1 MPTRYNPFQL
11 VTPLPPRPSS
21 RLLRAAAAERAEL
34 EKHRERVLRER
45 DSLRAEL
52 ERIEDTL
59 AEVED
64 RRRLLDRLA
73 PSDQTATS
81 DAADRQDPIHREA
94 APQLRGPAIR
104 ETAVR
109 LLAENPQTEAM
120 HYREWFGLLMSAGYE
135 VAGKDPLA
143 VFLTQVSR
151 SPAVRKGTQ
160 AGVYELDRRAPQ
172 RLRAQLER
180 LQREMR
186 ELTATPSPNT
196 DLSAI
201 RAQRSQLTSEISQIE
216 KALEEI
222 TRVLNPHVEQ
232 PALPAAS
239 AG

>member
-1 MPTRYNPFQL
+1 MPTRYNPLQL
-11 VTPLPPRPSS
+11 VTPLSPRPST

-34 EKHRERVLRER
+34 EKHRDRVLRER

-81 DAADRQDPIHREA
+81 DAVDGQDPGHGEA
-94 APQLRGPAIR
+94 ARQLRGPAIR
-104 ETAVR
+104 ETAVG
-109 LLAENPQTEAM
+109 LLAEHAQTDAM
-120 HYREWFGLLMSAGYE
+120 HYRDWFELLTEAGYE

-151 SPAVRKGTQ
+151 SPAVRKSTQ
-160 AGVYELDRRAPQ
+160 SGVYELDHRAPH

-180 LQREMR
+180 LQIEMR
-186 ELTATPSPNT
+186 ELTTAPSPNT

-201 RAQRSQLTSEISQIE
+201 RARRSQLTSEISQIE

-222 TRVLNPHVEQ
+222 ARVLNPHVEQ

>member
-81 DAADRQDPIHREA
+81 DAADRQDPNHREA

-120 HYREWFGLLMSAGYE
+120 HYREWFGLLMSE

>member
-1 MPTRYNPFQL
+1 MSTRYNPLQL
-11 VTPLPPRPSS
+11 VAPLSPRPST

-34 EKHRERVLRER
+34 EKHRERILRER

-52 ERIEDTL
+52 ERIEATL

-81 DAADRQDPIHREA
+81 DAAERQDPGHGEA
-94 APQLRGPAIR
+94 ARQLRGPAIR

-109 LLAENPQTEAM
+109 LLAAHAQTDAM
-120 HYREWFGLLMSAGYE
+120 HYRDWFELLTEAGYE

-160 AGVYELDRRAPQ
+160 SGVYELDRRAPQ

-180 LQREMR
+180 LQIEMR

-201 RAQRSQLTSEISQIE
+201 RARRSQLTSEISQIE

-222 TRVLNPHVEQ
+222 ARVLNPHVGQ

-239 AG
+239 VG

>member
-1 MPTRYNPFQL
+1 MPTRYNPLQL
-11 VTPLPPRPSS
+11 VTPLSPRPST

-81 DAADRQDPIHREA
+81 DAVGGQDPRHGEA
-94 APQLRGPAIR
+94 ARQLRGPAIR
-104 ETAVR
+104 ETAVG
-109 LLAENPQTEAM
+109 LLAENPQTDAM

-180 LQREMR
+180 LQVEMR
-186 ELTATPSPNT
+186 ELTTAPSPNT

-201 RAQRSQLTSEISQIE
+201 RARRSQLTSEISQIE
-216 KALEEI
+216 RALEEI
-222 TRVLNPHVEQ
+222 TRVLDPHVEQ
-232 PALPAAS
+232 PALPAVS

>member
-1 MPTRYNPFQL
+1 MPTRYNPLQL
-11 VTPLPPRPSS
+11 VTPLSPRPST

-34 EKHRERVLRER
+34 KKHRERVLRER

-73 PSDQTATS
+73 PSDQTTS
-81 DAADRQDPIHREA
+81 SDIADAQDPDHGEA
-94 APQLRGPAIR
+94 ARQLRGPAIR

-109 LLAENPQTEAM
+109 LLAGHAQTEAM
-120 HYREWFGLLMSAGYE
+120 HYRKWFELLTAVGYS

-160 AGVYELDRRAPQ
+160 SGVYELDRRAPQ

-180 LQREMR
+180 LQAEMR
-186 ELTATPSPNT
+186 ELTTAPSPNT

-201 RAQRSQLTSEISQIE
+201 RARRSQLTSEISQIE

-222 TRVLNPHVEQ
+222 ARVFDPHVEQ

>member
-1 MPTRYNPFQL
+1 MPTRYNPL
-11 VTPLPPRPSS
+11 VTPLSPRPST

-81 DAADRQDPIHREA
+81 DAVDRQDPDHGEA
-94 APQLRGPAIR
+94 ALQLRGPAIR

-109 LLAENPQTEAM
+109 LLAEHAQTDAM
-120 HYREWFGLLMSAGYE
+120 HYRNWFELLTEAGYE

-160 AGVYELDRRAPQ
+160 SGVYELDRRAPQ

-180 LQREMR
+180 LQVEMR
-186 ELTATPSPNT
+186 ELTSAPSPNT

-201 RAQRSQLTSEISQIE
+201 RARRSQLTSEISRIE
-216 KALEEI
+216 RALEEI
-222 TRVLNPHVEQ
+222 TRVLDPHVEQ
-232 PALPAAS
+232 PAQPAVS